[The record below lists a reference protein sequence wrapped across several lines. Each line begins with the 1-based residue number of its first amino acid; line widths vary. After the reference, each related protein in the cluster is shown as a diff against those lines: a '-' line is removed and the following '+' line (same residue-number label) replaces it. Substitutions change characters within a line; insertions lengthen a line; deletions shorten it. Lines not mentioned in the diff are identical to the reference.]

1 MARTVTALYDSRA
14 EAETARARL
23 AAEVGADETRI
34 LGRDDIGALDD
45 SGISKSEIH
54 SFRESLLK
62 GSYLLVADVP
72 AGRDPE
78 RIVSLLT
85 GVGDGSEQSVTGER
99 MTEEARIPI
108 AAEELRVEVCA
119 TFTCLAPGMRR
130 NGGGGQH
137 QYGAK
142 EAGGRHRFLPWH
154 VLKPR
159 IERFVTTLADYMP
172 LSR

>member
-62 GSYLLVADVP
+62 GSHLLLAGVP

-78 RIVSLLT
+78 RIVALLT
-85 GVGDGSEQSVTGER
+85 GVGDGPGHSATGDR
-99 MTEEARIPI
+99 LTEEARIPV
-108 AAEELRVEVCA
+108 AEEELRVGTKTVERGGARVHSFVQEREDVA
-119 TFTCLAPGMRR
+119 DVSRAPGER
-130 NGGGGQH
+130 
-137 QYGAK
+137 GA
-142 EAGGRHRFLPWH
+142 A
-154 VLKPR
+154 
-159 IERFVTTLADYMP
+159 
-172 LSR
+172 